1 MSVIKITSANYESEV
16 TSSPVPVLIDF
27 WATWC
32 GPCRMMTPVI
42 EEIAEESD
50 GTYKVASVNVDDEPE
65 LANKYSI
72 NAIPCFVVSFGG
84 ERKASTLG
92 VKPKSAIL
100 ELLGK

>member
-1 MSVIKITSANYESEV
+1 MSVIKITAENYASEV
-16 TSSPVPVLIDF
+16 LASPVPVLIDF

-42 EEIAEESD
+42 EELAEESD

-65 LANKYSI
+65 LANRYQIS
-72 NAIPCFVVSFGG
+72 AIPCFVVVEGG
-84 ERKASTLG
+84 ERKTSALG

>member
-1 MSVIKITSANYESEV
+1 MSVIKITKENYQSEV
-16 TSSPVPVLIDF
+16 LSSSVPVLIDF

-50 GTYKVASVNVDDEPE
+50 GSYKVASVNVDDEPE
-65 LANKYSI
+65 LANAYAV
-72 NAIPCFVVSFGG
+72 NAIPCFVVVENG

-92 VKPKSAIL
+92 VKPKSAVL
-100 ELLGK
+100 ALLGK